1 MNLRPV
7 NCAHTVAFLSHRRPS
22 RDDATIEDAATR
34 RLVETLRELAN
45 LSAGALVLG
54 QFVGLQP
61 LSVRV
66 VLGGLPSWLAL
77 VGAAILL
84 SGEE

>member
-1 MNLRPV
+1 MLR
-7 NCAHTVAFLSHRRPS
+7 LK
-22 RDDATIEDAATR
+22 TR
-34 RLVETLRELAN
+34 QRAVLVETLRELAN

-66 VLGGLPSWLAL
+66 VLGGLASWLAL

>member
-1 MNLRPV
+1 MLR
-7 NCAHTVAFLSHRRPS
+7 LK
-22 RDDATIEDAATR
+22 TR
-34 RLVETLRELAN
+34 QRAVLVETLRELAN
-45 LSAGALVLG
+45 LAAGALVLG

-61 LSVRV
+61 LSVWV
-66 VLGGLPSWLAL
+66 VLGGLASWVAL